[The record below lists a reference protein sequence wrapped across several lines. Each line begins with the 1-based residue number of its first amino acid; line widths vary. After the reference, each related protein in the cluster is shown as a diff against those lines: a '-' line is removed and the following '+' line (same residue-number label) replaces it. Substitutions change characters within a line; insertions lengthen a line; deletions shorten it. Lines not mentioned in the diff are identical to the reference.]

1 MAVQA
6 CRKIKG
12 SGPMASATNSAIKH
26 TILAAAMAASLLAL
40 SGCGKSEAPAA
51 GEAAAPAPAAPV
63 EAVVALQQEAVAP
76 ATGVLTSVDPT
87 LALETVTSIADKG
100 PSCNLEMIAGINTS
114 EPKIEVKVG
123 SKIKVSGWMFSF
135 PTHSIP
141 VNRSVRVTSDDGASA
156 WETIVGTRAD
166 RPDILPWFNIGD
178 WALNSGFEQEFSL
191 DALPAGVYHLRMTY
205 TENGKVYSCDNGRTI
220 TLVP

>member
-1 MAVQA
+1 
-6 CRKIKG
+6 
-12 SGPMASATNSAIKH
+12 MASATNSAIKH
-26 TILAAAMAASLLAL
+26 KLLTVAMAAGLLTL
-40 SGCGKSEAPAA
+40 SGCGKNEVPAA
-51 GEAAAPAPAAPV
+51 GDAAAPAAAAPAEV
-63 EAVVALQQEAVAP
+63 VVALQPEAVVP

-87 LALETVTSIADKG
+87 LPLETVGSIADKG

-114 EPKIEVKVG
+114 EPKIEAKVG

-141 VNRSVRVTSDDGASA
+141 VNRYVRVTSDDGTSA

-191 DALPAGVYHLRMTY
+191 DTLPAGVYHLRMTY

-220 TLVP
+220 TVVP